1 MPPLSHIKA
10 YQEFW
15 DQHGLPRYGELL
27 HLHVH
32 LLLLCF
38 KLLCSVRIL
47 YFLIFVLKIGSYMCK
62 HDYRFKSSERVLEV
76 LHALFPHKVI
86 R

>member
-32 LLLLCF
+32 LL
-38 KLLCSVRIL
+38 
-47 YFLIFVLKIGSYMCK
+47 FVLGENSLLLILVLKVGSYICK
-62 HDYRFKSSERVLEV
+62 HDYQFESSERVLEV
-76 LHALFPHKVI
+76 LHAVFPHKVI